1 MKRYRNLLRFTRT
14 YVVPLWRW
22 YLAGTLA
29 VLLTNWM
36 AVRIPHELG
45 VGLDALRA
53 GTDGV
58 AEAALH
64 IGVLGVL
71 IIAVRSASRIWFFTP
86 ARNAEFNLR
95 EDLFARCLR
104 LQPEFYA
111 RYTTGDLMS
120 RTTSDVTYARAFAG
134 FATLQAINVVASLVM
149 ALGQMT
155 TISASLTAAVAVP
168 VLVGYAAV
176 QASAGRLMTLQREV
190 QRRLGAFSDSLLG
203 AIQGV
208 STIQGYCVE
217 APFVARLDAE
227 AMALRALNLRLALLR
242 VVVFPLLSVAGGVS
256 IFLLLWVGGRQALAG
271 TVSPGNLAA
280 FVALV
285 GYLLM
290 PLRLLGWL
298 IPVFQRAEA
307 ALERLYVVLDA
318 PVDRPEGT
326 TSLPFP
332 TPGVGPSIRFQNL
345 GYAYPDAPER
355 PILRGIDL
363 EIPGGSTTGIFG
375 RTGSG
380 KTTLLRLLAR
390 LRNPPPG
397 TVFVGGV
404 DVTHLDL
411 DAYRRHLVVVP
422 QTSFLFSET
431 IRENVG
437 LGLPAERVDAAVAAA
452 ALGPDLALLP
462 EGMNTVVGE
471 RGIVLSG
478 GQRQRVALARGLARD
493 GEIVLLD
500 DVLSAV
506 DHTTE
511 QELIRTLRA
520 RFGRGS
526 TTFLVSHRMSAL
538 EHCDRVLVL
547 EGGQVVDVGTHAE
560 LIARPGVYQE
570 AWNAQTDRGEAA

>member
-1 MKRYRNLLRFTRT
+1 MNPYPNLGRFSRG
-14 YVVPLWRW
+14 YVAPLWRW
-22 YLAGTLA
+22 YLAGGLA

-53 GTDGV
+53 GTVGV
-58 AEAALH
+58 SASALH
-64 IGVLGVL
+64 IGILGFL
-71 IIAVRSASRIWFFTP
+71 IIGVRSASRIWFFTP

-111 RYTTGDLMS
+111 RYSTGDLMS
-120 RTTSDVTYARAFAG
+120 RTTSDVTFARAFAG
-134 FATLQAINVVASLVM
+134 FALLQAVNVVAALAM
-149 ALGQMT
+149 ALGQMLA
-155 TISASLTAAVAVP
+155 ISPGLTAAVAVP
-168 VLVGYAAV
+168 VLVGFAV
-176 QASAGRLMTLQREV
+176 VQGSAGRLMTLQRET
-190 QRRLGAFSDSLLG
+190 QRRLGAFSDSVLG

-217 APFVARLDAE
+217 GPFVARLDAE
-227 AMALRALNLRLALLR
+227 AAALRTLNLRLALLR
-242 VVVFPLLSVAGGVS
+242 VIVFPLLSVAGGIA
-256 IFLLLWVGGRQALAG
+256 IFLLLWIGGQQALSGKLSAG
-271 TVSPGNLAA
+271 SLAA

-285 GYLLM
+285 GYLIM

-298 IPVFQRAEA
+298 VPVFQRAEA
-307 ALERLYVVLDA
+307 SLERLYVVLDA
-318 PVDRPEGT
+318 PVDRPEVGH
-326 TSLPFP
+326 SAPFP
-332 TPGVGPSIRFQNL
+332 TPGLGPSIRFTGL
-345 GYAYPDAPER
+345 SFAYPDAPER
-355 PILRGIDL
+355 PILRGIDA
-363 EIPGGSTTGIFG
+363 EIPAGATVGIFG

-380 KTTLLRLLAR
+380 KTTLLRVLAR
-390 LRNPPPG
+390 LRNPPAG
-397 TVFVGGV
+397 TVWIGGT
-404 DVTHLDL
+404 DITSLDL
-411 DAYRRHLVVVP
+411 DEYRRHLVVVP
-422 QTSFLFSET
+422 QVAFLFSET

-437 LGLPAERVDAAVAAA
+437 LGVGAVRVDEAVGAAS
-452 ALGPDLALLP
+452 LTPDLAALP

-520 RFGRGS
+520 RFGRGA

-538 EHCDRVLVL
+538 EHCDRILVL
-547 EGGQVVDVGTHAE
+547 DEGRVTDVGTHAE
-560 LIARPGVYQE
+560 LLQRPGVYQE
-570 AWNAQTDRGEAA
+570 AWRAQTGSGVAA